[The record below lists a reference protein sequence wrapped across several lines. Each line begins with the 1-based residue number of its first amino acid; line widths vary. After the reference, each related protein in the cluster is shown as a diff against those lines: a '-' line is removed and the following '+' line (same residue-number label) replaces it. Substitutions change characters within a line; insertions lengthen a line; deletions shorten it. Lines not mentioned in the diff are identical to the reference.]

1 MQWALGNWLRN
12 VLFVTVIAFLCV
24 RTFAQKKWDG
34 EGGDGLWENSLNWTN
49 NTVPTSTDD
58 VVLDNNFVATNYDI
72 NIAGTTG
79 SVTCRSV
86 IISPAFSF
94 SINLI
99 IPSTNL
105 QPIAL
110 STLGPGYSIEI
121 NNGGILTNASGA
133 ASGTILSVVDSMK
146 INNGGKYIHKTQR
159 GNAAILNTIS
169 SVTGTEKGIVEFDV
183 KVVSG
188 SYIVSL
194 TNRTFGTLIFS
205 AVTNNGPITYTS
217 NANNGVLIRGD
228 LLINPLVTL
237 SVGFNDTIDVIGN
250 FFHDGNLFNLSNN
263 GNATVLQLRGNAHS
277 SPSGT
282 ITETNVAK
290 PVILLS
296 GTGIQSLQLQG
307 AVTNEIVLKLEK
319 NSTTILTAPLTLPYQ
334 LELKKGILKTDQ
346 RNLLT
351 LAATAEIVVD
361 STKID
366 QSFIDGPMK
375 KLGLFKRDHFIC
387 PVGKENKMRWV
398 ELRNATGDFT
408 LEYFK
413 GNPYALGT
421 IMNGVDHISRIEYW
435 TIEADAAS
443 SGRVELSFDNVN
455 SGGVTDVASLRVAQL
470 TTSWINQGNSGTT
483 GSAGAAGS
491 VVSALITTFSVTD
504 KNFSLASIAPN
515 ENPLPVRWIQLNVRD
530 MNKGVELQW
539 RIPQD
544 WKPKEFKI
552 ELSLDGTL
560 YNQVG
565 RCAFEEGR
573 NPYLYKITSM
583 YSGNRWYRVVG
594 VEWNGEEFQ
603 SKAFATNSSV
613 PELFIWCNN
622 RLYAR
627 ELNIWINSKRS
638 MNLNLIIVDISGRQ
652 TWREMVSVHAGVQE
666 VKRIL
671 PMLSSGLYYLSASN
685 ATARSNTVALVIC
698 QR

>member
-1 MQWALGNWLRN
+1 MRWATSDWLRN
-12 VLFVTVIAFLCV
+12 VLLVTIIAFSCAQA
-24 RTFAQKKWDG
+24 FAQKKWDG

-49 NTVPTSTDD
+49 NSLPLSTDD
-58 VVLDNNFVATNYDI
+58 VVLDNSFITASYDI
-72 NIAGTTG
+72 NIAGTSG
-79 SVTCRSV
+79 AVSCRS
-86 IISPAFSF
+86 IMISPASSN

-105 QPIAL
+105 QRLAL
-110 STLGPGYSIEI
+110 STLGPGYSIVI

-133 ASGTILSVVDSMK
+133 SSGTILSIVDSLK

-159 GNAAILNTIS
+159 GNAAILNTLS
-169 SVTGTEKGIVEFDV
+169 SAIGTEKGIVEFDV
-183 KVVSG
+183 KVSG

-205 AVTNNGPITYTS
+205 AVTNNAPITYTS

-228 LLINPLVTL
+228 LQINPLVTL

-250 FFHDGNLFNLSNN
+250 FSHDGNLLNLSNN

-277 SPSGT
+277 SPTST
-282 ITETNVAK
+282 ITETNIAK
-290 PVILLS
+290 PVILLA

-307 AVTNEIVLKLEK
+307 PVTNEIVLKLEK
-319 NSTTILTAPLTLPYQ
+319 SSTAILTSPLILPYQ

-387 PVGKENKMRWV
+387 PIGKENKMRWV

-435 TIEADAAS
+435 TIEADAGS
-443 SGRVELSFDNVN
+443 SGRIELSFDNVN

-470 TTSWINQGNSGTT
+470 TTSWINQGNTGTT

-491 VVSALITTFSVTD
+491 VVSGPINSFSLTD
-504 KNFSLASIAPN
+504 KNFSLASVASN
-515 ENPLPVRWIQLNVRD
+515 ENPLPLRWILLNVRD
-530 MNKGVELQW
+530 MNKDVELQW
-539 RIPQD
+539 KIPQG

-552 ELSLDGTL
+552 EFSPDGIRF
-560 YNQVG
+560 NPVG
-565 RCAFEEGR
+565 RIVFEESR
-573 NPYLYKITSM
+573 YSYLYRITSVLP
-583 YSGNRWYRVVG
+583 GNRWYRIAG
-594 VEWNGEEFQ
+594 VEWDGEEIQ
-603 SKAFATNSSV
+603 SKAFATTGGV

-622 RLYAR
+622 LLFAR
-627 ELNIWINSKRS
+627 KLNVWINSKKS
-638 MNLNLIIVDISGRQ
+638 MNLNLTLVDVSGKQ
-652 TWREMVSVHAGVQE
+652 YWREMIYLHAGVQE
-666 VKRIL
+666 VKSIL
-671 PMLSSGLYYLSASN
+671 PMLNSGLYYLFASN
-685 ATARSNTVALVIC
+685 GIVRSNTVAIVVNEW
-698 QR
+698 